1 MDRTLLIR
9 HNWHDRDESKWLF
22 WLEKKLN
29 ELGFAVSMA
38 PLPEAVAKNTI
49 AAVGEIQATHAIMPQ
64 NTYIVRHDPG
74 CLTLLKY
81 CEQLLTRKSV
91 EPTLLVAGIP
101 KRSYLNNFSV
111 LKMIGGPKAL
121 AKREAE
127 AEGDIPDYV
136 PDPNQLTLE
145 TIDVKLMVVY
155 GGELH
160 KALR

>member
-22 WLEKKLN
+22 WLEKKLA
-29 ELGFAVSMA
+29 ELGFSVSLA
-38 PLPEAVAKNTI
+38 PLPESVKNNAAAAVSEIQLAHGIEPKNTY
-49 AAVGEIQATHAIMPQ
+49 V
-64 NTYIVRHDPG
+64 VRHDPG

-81 CEQLLTRKSV
+81 CEQLLTRNNI

-101 KRSYLNNFSV
+101 KNNYGNSFSI

-121 AKREAE
+121 TAR
-127 AEGDIPDYV
+127 EGDETQDYTSAQE
-136 PDPNQLTLE
+136 QLTLA
-145 TIDVKLMVVY
+145 TMDIKLMVVY

-160 KALR
+160 KALRA

>member
-1 MDRTLLIR
+1 M
-9 HNWHDRDESKWLF
+9 S
-22 WLEKKLN
+22 
-29 ELGFAVSMA
+29 
-38 PLPEAVAKNTI
+38 PLPEAAAKD
-49 AAVGEIQATHAIMPQ
+49 AVSAVGEIQAVHAIMPQ

-81 CEQLLTRKSV
+81 CEQLLLKKSL

-101 KRSYLNNFSV
+101 KRNISFSV

-121 AKREAE
+121 KKTDG
-127 AEGDIPDYV
+127 EGEMPEYV
-136 PDPNQLTLE
+136 PDPNQLTLQ